1 MFNTRKSLVIWAAM
15 MVLSLACG
23 FSLGDELSDS
33 EKLETAV
40 AETIT
45 AVYQNQQ
52 EAPPLLPTDT
62 TAPTAPTATTEAPQS
77 PPTSTPKPCNQA
89 AFVSE
94 TVADGTEFDVGES
107 FTKTWRLKNTGTCTW
122 NTDYKLV
129 FYSGD
134 RMSGPESKNLSQQV
148 APGEQVD
155 ISVDLEAPDT
165 AGTYKGTW
173 RIEDDEGE
181 VFVWNIWVEI
191 KAKAVLA
198 PPPVAKADLIIS
210 QFSLDPPI
218 PNDDEN
224 VHVRV
229 RAKNQGAADSPGFRM
244 EWYGLSTFTNPSCS
258 WNIAG
263 GLVAG
268 GSVVMECD
276 YVFASWYPIN
286 KTTIA
291 YIDVLDQVDESD
303 EDNNSASITPFGVNP

>member
-1 MFNTRKSLVIWAAM
+1 
-15 MVLSLACG
+15 
-23 FSLGDELSDS
+23 
-33 EKLETAV
+33 
-40 AETIT
+40 
-45 AVYQNQQ
+45 
-52 EAPPLLPTDT
+52 
-62 TAPTAPTATTEAPQS
+62 
-77 PPTSTPKPCNQA
+77 
-89 AFVSE
+89 
-94 TVADGTEFDVGES
+94 
-107 FTKTWRLKNTGTCTW
+107 
-122 NTDYKLV
+122 
-129 FYSGD
+129 
-134 RMSGPESKNLSQQV
+134 
-148 APGEQVD
+148 
-155 ISVDLEAPDT
+155 
-165 AGTYKGTW
+165 
-173 RIEDDEGE
+173 
-181 VFVWNIWVEI
+181 VEI